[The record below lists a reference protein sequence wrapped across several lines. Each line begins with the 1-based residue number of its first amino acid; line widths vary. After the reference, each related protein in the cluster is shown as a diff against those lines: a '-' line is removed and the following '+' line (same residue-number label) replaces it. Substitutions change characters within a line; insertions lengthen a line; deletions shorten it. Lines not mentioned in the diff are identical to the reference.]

1 MRARLTLP
9 VRGMTCA
16 TCAKTVERIV
26 GRIEDAET
34 PEVNFASETLSVGV
48 DGKGA
53 LASVVEAV
61 RSAGYD
67 VPITTVELAVT
78 GMTCANCAATI
89 ERTLTRKVPGVVAAS
104 VSFASEGARVEYVP
118 GTVTRRDLVAAIEK
132 LGYGV
137 RPEAAGD
144 GTEAEAAATA
154 RDRDEAR
161 RHRIALTVG
170 VVFTVPLF
178 ALSMARD
185 FGLLGAWA
193 GAPWVNWLLLALA
206 LPVQTVTGWDF
217 YVAAWKALANRTAN
231 MDVLVSLGS
240 LTAFGA
246 SLPVTVALSFG
257 STAFGSHVFYETAA
271 VILTLIKVGKLLET
285 RAKRH
290 AGDAIRELVSLTP
303 RTVRIEVDGTEIE
316 VRADEVSLGD
326 LLLVRPGERVP
337 VDGIVIA
344 GRSAV
349 DESALTGESLPVAKQ
364 PGDTVLAGTVAI
376 DGVLRFEASRVGA
389 DTALARVIRLVREAQ
404 GSKPAI
410 QNLADRVAAVFV
422 PVVMAIAAVTLLVW
436 WLGVGASFATA
447 LMRMVAVLVIA
458 CPCALGLATP
468 TAIMVGTG
476 RGARMGIL
484 LRSSEALERAE
495 KLGVIVFDKTGTL
508 TEGRPRVAEVV
519 AAEGESHDDLLALAA
534 AAERGS
540 EHPLGRAVTEA
551 ADERSLAT
559 VRADRFES
567 TPGLGVVAQVGGRE
581 VLVGRRLH
589 LERHGADLG
598 DLGAEAERLEQAGRT
613 AIWVAAGGRALGLIG
628 LADTVK
634 PDAARVVAE
643 LHRMGL
649 TTVMLTGDNRAA
661 ADAVAR
667 ELGIDRVLAE
677 VLPEDKAAAI
687 RELMDGSESLVA
699 MVGDG
704 VNDAPAL
711 ALADVG
717 IALGTGTDVAIETA
731 PVTLLRGD
739 LDLIPR
745 AIALSRA
752 TVRTIRENLFWAFGY
767 NVVLIPLAAGVLA
780 PFAAIPAPLRML
792 HPAFAALAMAFSSVS
807 VVSNSLRLKH
817 KRL

>member
-1 MRARLTLP
+1 
-9 VRGMTCA
+9 MTCA
-16 TCAKTVERIV
+16 TCAKTVERVV
-26 GRIEDAET
+26 GRVEET
-34 PEVNFASETLSVGV
+34 EHPEVNFASETLSVGV
-48 DGKGA
+48 EGKGT
-53 LASVVEAV
+53 LASVLEAV
-61 RSAGYD
+61 RGAGYD
-67 VPITTVELAVT
+67 VPTTSVELAVT

-89 ERTLTRKVPGVVAAS
+89 ERTLTRKIPGVVSAS
-104 VSFASEGARVEYVP
+104 VSYASETARVEYVP
-118 GTVTRRDLVAAIEK
+118 GTLTRRDLVASIEA

-137 RPEAAGD
+137 RPEATGYGAD
-144 GTEAEAAATA
+144 TVEAAAA
-154 RDRDEAR
+154 ADRDEAR
-161 RHRIALTVG
+161 RQRVALTVG
-170 VVFTVPLF
+170 IVFTVPLF

-193 GAPWVNWLLLALA
+193 AAPWVNWLLLALA
-206 LPVQTVTGWDF
+206 LPVQIVTGRDF

-240 LTAFGA
+240 LTAFVA
-246 SLPVTVALSFG
+246 SLPVTVALSLG
-257 STAFGSHVFYETAA
+257 SATFGSHVFYETAA

-285 RAKRH
+285 RAKHH

-316 VRADEVSLGD
+316 VRADEVSPGD
-326 LLLVRPGERVP
+326 LVVARPGERVP
-337 VDGIVIA
+337 VDGIVVA

-349 DESALTGESLPVAKQ
+349 DESALTGESVPVAKQ
-364 PGDTVLAGTVAI
+364 PGDTVLAGTVTT
-376 DGVLRFEASRVGA
+376 DGTLRFEANRVGA

-404 GSKPAI
+404 GSKPEI
-410 QNLADRVAAVFV
+410 QHLADRVAAIFV
-422 PVVMAIAAVTLLVW
+422 PVVIAIAVATLLLW
-436 WLGVGASFATA
+436 WLAVGAGFTVA

-468 TAIMVGTG
+468 TAVMVGTG

-495 KLGVIVFDKTGTL
+495 KLGVIVLDKTGTL
-508 TEGRPRVAEVV
+508 TEGRPRVAHVV
-519 AAEGESHDDLLALAA
+519 APEGRSEDELLALAA

-540 EHPLGRAVTEA
+540 EHPLARAVVEA
-551 ADERSLAT
+551 AEARGLA
-559 VRADRFES
+559 VARADRFES
-567 TPGLGVVAQVGGRE
+567 TPGLGVVAVVEGRE

-589 LERHGADLG
+589 LERHGTDLG
-598 DLGAEAERLEQAGRT
+598 DLAGDADGLERAGRT
-613 AIWVAAGGRALGLIG
+613 AIWVAVDGRAIGLVG

-634 PDAARVVAE
+634 PDAARVIAE
-643 LHRMGL
+643 LERMGL

-667 ELGIDRVLAE
+667 ELGIDRVVAE
-677 VLPEDKAAAI
+677 VLPEDKAAAV
-687 RELMDGSESLVA
+687 RDLMEGSRSLVA

-731 PVTLLRGD
+731 PVTLMRGD

-745 AIALSRA
+745 AITLSRA

-780 PFAAIPAPLRML
+780 PFAAVPAALRML

-807 VVSNSLRLKH
+807 VVSNSLRLKR